1 MTILDNPLDQDE
13 YSSQFDANYGRKSG
27 DVHYPQNDV
36 IMCAGSQGVTIMKKI
51 VTALVALLTGAVAHA
66 HESRSLAEV
75 LDGFGTDFDNVVVRV
90 ETLKPGLHAIFAAGG
105 TVVVSIGDQGVLM
118 VDDQFPEVLPK
129 LKQAINDLGG
139 GDIDFVI
146 NTHWHFDHANNNPQL
161 GAEGTWFVAHTNSRR
176 KMTGTSTILYDGY
189 SYDQPPYPVEGLP
202 VISFDKTMQLH
213 FNEQKIELAYFGPA
227 HTAGDAVVFF
237 RGDNVAHLGDLYSS
251 GYPYID
257 AANGGTLAGLIVVC
271 RSIADSINKDTI
283 LVSGHS
289 GIASYAD
296 LLAYIAMLETIHH
309 RMETLI
315 DSGHSLEDILKAAPS
330 ADFDAERGDA
340 TLFLTMAYL
349 SFAH

>member
-1 MTILDNPLDQDE
+1 MRPITITL
-13 YSSQFDANYGRKSG
+13 G
-27 DVHYPQNDV
+27 
-36 IMCAGSQGVTIMKKI
+36 
-51 VTALVALLTGAVAHA
+51 ALLVGLTASA
-66 HESRSLAEV
+66 HESRSLEDV
-75 LDGFGTDFDNVVVRV
+75 LEGFGTDFDNVVVKV
-90 ETLKPGLHAIFAAGG
+90 EALKPGLHAIFAAGG
-105 TVVVSIGDQGVLM
+105 TVVVSIGDQGVLI
-118 VDDQFPEVLPK
+118 VDNQFPEVLPK

-161 GAEGTWFVAHTNSRR
+161 GNEGAWIVAHINSRR

-202 VISFDKTMQLH
+202 VFTFNKRMQVH
-213 FNEQKIELAYFGPA
+213 FNKQEIELAYFGPA

-257 AANGGTLAGLIVVC
+257 AANGGTLAGLIVAC
-271 RSIADSINKDTI
+271 QSIADTIDKDTI

-289 GIASYAD
+289 GIANYSD
-296 LLAYIAMLETIHH
+296 LLTYITMLESMYD
-309 RMETLI
+309 RLETLI
-315 DSGHSLEDILKAAPS
+315 DSGHSLDEILAAAPS
-330 ADFDAERGDA
+330 ADFDVERGDA